1 MLRTATCACGA
12 LKAHCRGEPA
22 RISVCHCLDCQ
33 RRTGSAFGVQ
43 ATFAQDQVAFEG
55 EAREFTRHGDEG
67 HWMTAAFCPA
77 CGGTVWYR
85 IERRP
90 GMVSVPVGGF
100 ADPGFPEPRVSVY
113 EARRHPWARIQTE
126 GPIERLD

>member
-1 MLRTATCACGA
+1 VLRTASCACGA

-22 RISVCHCLDCQ
+22 RVSVCHCLDCQ
-33 RRTGSAFGVQ
+33 RRTGSAFSAQ
-43 ATFAQDQVAFEG
+43 ATFSEEQVSLQG

-67 HWMTAAFCPA
+67 YWGRFSFCPT

-90 GMVSVPVGGF
+90 GMVSVPLGGF
-100 ADPGFPEPRVSVY
+100 ADPAFPEPRFSVW
-113 EARRHPWARIQTE
+113 EARRHPWVRIETQ
-126 GPIERLD
+126 GPIERMD